1 MYCTRRAILGG
12 MNLPRPFC
20 LLLACAACAATAAGA
35 ATHAARQSDA
45 SFAAAI
51 KNQSTAPSYVLIT
64 EIDGNTGKS
73 RQTCVT
79 ANLFMG
85 AIHLENELGYDTEDQ
100 MTALHVALTTP
111 DHVFTFT
118 KRAALGNIP
127 HYYTDEQ
134 LAQVRD
140 ALKPLTE
147 KQLRDATAREAALDK
162 LGALAHSARRD
173 ATACVLIERGLS
185 PGMGDISDQIGVRP

>member
-1 MYCTRRAILGG
+1 MYCTPRGILGG
-12 MNLPRPFC
+12 MKLPRLFC
-20 LLLACAACAATAAGA
+20 LVLACSACSAGA
-35 ATHAARQSDA
+35 ATHASRQSDA

-64 EIDGNTGKS
+64 EIDGNTGES

-79 ANLFMG
+79 ANLLMG
-85 AIHLENELGYDTEDQ
+85 AIQRENELGHDAEDR
-100 MTALHVALTTP
+100 MTALHIALTTP
-111 DHVFTFT
+111 DHIFKFT
-118 KRAALGNIP
+118 KRTALENIP
-127 HYYTDEQ
+127 HDYSDEQ

-147 KQLRDATAREAALDK
+147 RQLLDAQAREVALGK
-162 LGALAHSARRD
+162 LGPMAHDSRRD

-185 PGMGDISDQIGVRP
+185 PGMGDISDQIWVRP